1 MKTVGGVTSRAVF
14 RRNQTMLVCLASVHF
29 VYVHICSVCMFAIG
43 STAVEVDSL
52 AKLRFTEAALAN
64 DDPFAVPD
72 LKDQELVDVIDWLSN
87 KSPDEAS
94 LHRQQQA

>member
-1 MKTVGGVTSRAVF
+1 
-14 RRNQTMLVCLASVHF
+14 
-29 VYVHICSVCMFAIG
+29 MFAIG

-64 DDPFAVPD
+64 ADPFAVPD

-94 LHRQQQA
+94 LHRRQQA